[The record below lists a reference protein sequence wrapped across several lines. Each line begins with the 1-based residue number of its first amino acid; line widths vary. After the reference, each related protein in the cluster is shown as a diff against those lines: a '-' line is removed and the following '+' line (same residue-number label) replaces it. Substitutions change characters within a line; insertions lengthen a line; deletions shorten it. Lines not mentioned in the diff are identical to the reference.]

1 MLIGLINK
9 NKERKNINKSKLKFH
24 KIIENLIIIL
34 LDSMIEIDIK
44 EITKENHIFTKID
57 MKKDKYKYRPKEEF
71 NRIIIIE
78 EISDNEIE
86 DNIGN
91 MKENNI
97 AKGQMI
103 FILNKNIVRNYP
115 QNLTLHLQVHLL
127 HKVKK
132 VEVEVEIKKY
142 IEFKMMKKWS
152 TKIIEETFKDKFIM
166 IESPKIKKDHHKDK
180 EYTLFIM
187 IDKENIQN

>member
-142 IEFKMMKKWS
+142 IEFKMMKK
-152 TKIIEETFKDKFIM
+152 
-166 IESPKIKKDHHKDK
+166 
-180 EYTLFIM
+180 
-187 IDKENIQN
+187 